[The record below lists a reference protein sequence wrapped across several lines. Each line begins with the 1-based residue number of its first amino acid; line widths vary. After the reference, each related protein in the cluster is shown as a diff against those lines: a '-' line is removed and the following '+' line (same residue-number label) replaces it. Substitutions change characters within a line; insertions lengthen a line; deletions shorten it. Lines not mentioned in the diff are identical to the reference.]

1 MLTTVLDT
9 SSLPRPERTEAWAA
23 ATARALLTTRLRF
36 PDPERFD
43 ASMRATALGQARLSV
58 LTYQP
63 LTCHRS
69 AAHIRRSDP
78 ELYQLALI
86 TSGRH
91 TVEQA
96 GRRAVCG
103 PGDLVLYDSSRPVDV
118 VAGPD
123 GHPGGHAGGCV
134 LLQFPRSQMR
144 LPEKPVA
151 AACATSLKASRGL
164 RRVLRETLGTLG
176 RAPDDFDDN
185 DRVRMA
191 STLVQL
197 AASVVAGHVE
207 RAGELPAPSRAAA
220 LYHETREFI
229 AAHLHDPDLDPAA
242 VAAAHHVS
250 LRTLHR
256 AYASF
261 ESTVSDT
268 IRRERIG
275 HCRRDLENPLLDAS
289 PVSAIGARWGYP
301 RASDFTRA
309 FKAAVGMPPAAY
321 RAAVRRGPRA

>member
-1 MLTTVLDT
+1 MPTTVLDT
-9 SSLPRPERTEAWAA
+9 SSLPRSERTEAWAA

-43 ASMRATALGQARLSV
+43 ASMRATTLGPAQLSV
-58 LTYQP
+58 LTYRP
-63 LTCHRS
+63 LACHRS
-69 AAHIRRSDP
+69 TAHIRRSDP

-123 GHPGGHAGGCV
+123 GQPGGCL
-134 LLQFPRSQMR
+134 LLQFPRSRMR
-144 LPEKPVA
+144 LPEKLVA
-151 AACATSLKASRGL
+151 AACATSLTASKGL
-164 RRVLRETLGTLG
+164 KRVLRETLGVLG
-176 RAPDDFDDN
+176 RAPDDFDDS

-197 AASVVAGHVE
+197 AASVVAGHTE
-207 RAGELPAPSRAAA
+207 RAAELPAPSRAAA
-220 LYHETREFI
+220 LYHDSREFI
-229 AAHLHDPDLDPAA
+229 AANLHDPELDPAA

-250 LRTLHR
+250 PRTLHR

-275 HCRRDLENPLLDAS
+275 HCRRDLEDPLLDAS

-321 RAAVRRGPRA
+321 RAAVRRGDWP